1 MSQIIVFSLLIS
13 SLYALIAVGFT
24 MIFGV
29 ARVLNLAHG
38 AFLMISAYSAYSLS
52 VLLSLNVYLAFVLA
66 VVITALLAM
75 IIYKSL
81 VRYVQGSVI
90 ATLIVTLVLSLVL
103 EQLIRYADTL
113 ASLHPMLQW
122 LKIAFGADVKIL
134 PPLVVGTSVLF
145 GTQVINN
152 RLLAFGVSWLMI
164 ALLGLFVSRTKT
176 GKAILACSM
185 DRTGAELLGIDSEK
199 IYTVTWGISG
209 ALAGVAG
216 VFLAAFTSMVPHM
229 WIDPLIIS
237 FAIVVLGGLGSIR
250 GSLLAAYVIGFVETL
265 TQYAPGL
272 GPQWVGVPSLI
283 ILILILIVRPQGFFG
298 VKTS

>member
-1 MSQIIVFSLLIS
+1 MSQIIVFSMLIS

-24 MIFGV
+24 LIFGV

-38 AFLMISAYSAYSLS
+38 AFLMVAAYSAYSLS
-52 VLLSLNVYLAFVLA
+52 MVLPLNIYLAFVMA
-66 VVITALLAM
+66 VLITALFAM
-75 IIYKSL
+75 LIYKGI
-81 VRYVQGSVI
+81 VRHAQGSVI
-90 ATLIVTLVLSLVL
+90 ATLIATLVLSLAL

-122 LKIAFGADVKIL
+122 LKVAFGADVKIL
-134 PPLVVGTSVLF
+134 PPLLGGISFLL

-152 RLLAFGVSWLMI
+152 RVLAFGVSWLMI
-164 ALLGLFVSRTKT
+164 ALLGLFVTRTKM
-176 GKAILACSM
+176 GKAIMACAM
-185 DRTGAELLGIDSEK
+185 DRAGAELLGIDSEK

-216 VFLAAFTSMVPHM
+216 VFLAAFVSMVPHM

-250 GSLLAAYVIGFVETL
+250 GSLLAAYVIGFIETL
-265 TQYAPGL
+265 TQFFI
-272 GPQWVGVPSLI
+272 GPNWVGVPSLI
-283 ILILILIVRPQGFFG
+283 ILILILVVRPQGFFG

>member
-1 MSQIIVFSLLIS
+1 MSQIITFSVLIS

-38 AFLMISAYSAYSLS
+38 AFLMIAAYSAYSLS
-52 VLLSLNVYLAFVLA
+52 EVVQLHIYLAFVIA
-66 VVITALLAM
+66 VAITALFAM
-75 IIYKSL
+75 LVYKGL
-81 VRYVQGSVI
+81 VRYVQSSVI
-90 ATLIVTLVLSLVL
+90 STLIVTLVLSLVL

-113 ASLHPMLQW
+113 VSLHPMLEW
-122 LKIAFGADVKIL
+122 LKMGFGADVKIL
-134 PPLVVGTSVLF
+134 PPMLGGTTVLF

-176 GKAILACSM
+176 GKAIRACSM
-185 DRTGAELLGIDSEK
+185 DRAGAELLGIDSEK

-216 VFLAAFTSMVPHM
+216 MFLAAFTSMVPHM

-250 GSLLAAYVIGFVETL
+250 GSLLAAYLIGFIETL
-265 TQYAPGL
+265 TQYTPGL
-272 GPQWVGVPSLI
+272 GPNWVGVPSLI

>member
-1 MSQIIVFSLLIS
+1 MEQIIIFSVLIS

-38 AFLMISAYSAYSLS
+38 AFLMIAAYSAYSLS
-52 VLLSLNVYLAFVLA
+52 VLLSLNPYLAFVVA
-66 VVITALLAM
+66 VVITALFAM
-75 IIYKSL
+75 LIYKGL
-81 VRYVQGSVI
+81 VRYVQDSVI
-90 ATLIVTLVLSLVL
+90 STLIVTLVLSLVL

-122 LKIAFGADVKIL
+122 LKVAFGAE
-134 PPLVVGTSVLF
+134 GTSMLL

-164 ALLGLFVSRTKT
+164 GLLGLFVSKTKT
-176 GKAILACSM
+176 GKAIMACAM
-185 DRTGAELLGIDSEK
+185 DRMGAELVGIDSAK

-250 GSLLAAYVIGFVETL
+250 GSLLAAYVIGFIETL
-265 TQYAPGL
+265 TQYTPGL
-272 GPQWVGVPSLI
+272 GPNWVGVPSLI

-298 VKTS
+298 IKTS